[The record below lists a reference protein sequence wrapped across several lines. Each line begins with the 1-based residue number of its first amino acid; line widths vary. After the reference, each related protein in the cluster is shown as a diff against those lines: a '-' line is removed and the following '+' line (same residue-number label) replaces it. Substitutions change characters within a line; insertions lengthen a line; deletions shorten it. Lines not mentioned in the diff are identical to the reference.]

1 MNVSAPPLDLLQL
14 QTLHAV
20 ARLGSVGRAAQVLH
34 CSQPAIS
41 HRLRALQDDLG
52 VSLFEKVGR
61 KLALTRAGER
71 LLHQC
76 QDLFALCQN
85 MRDAA
90 RSEGETIRGTVVVG
104 TYATVS
110 SQLLVPVL
118 HQLLDD
124 HTELRVHLKLGFT
137 EPLCDELR
145 EGKADLLLLTGSQ
158 RQDGL
163 HAEVVG
169 HDSLVAAMSPEIA
182 PRRKGAV
189 LPSELRRMRYL
200 CWSGPRDETFEAA
213 QSYAAKHGLL
223 DERSPLVPH
232 TETLRSLAA
241 AGAGYA
247 LLPSYAVRADVESG
261 RLLALAPKGLRHR
274 VVFQLITRK
283 GQVVTAAVAAVK
295 QALSEVKLAHDQA
308 P

>member
-1 MNVSAPPLDLLQL
+1 MNESIRPLDLLQL
-14 QTLHAV
+14 QTFHEV
-20 ARLGSVGRAAQVLH
+20 ARLGSVMRAAQALH
-34 CSQPAIS
+34 CSQPAVS

-71 LLHQC
+71 LQQQC
-76 QDLFALCQN
+76 QDVFALCQN
-85 MRDAA
+85 MRDAV

-118 HQLLDD
+118 HQLLEE
-124 HTELRVHLKLGFT
+124 HAELRVRLKLGYT

-158 RQDGL
+158 RQEGL
-163 HAEVVG
+163 RAVPVG
-169 HDSLVAAMSPEIA
+169 TDALVAVMSPAIA
-182 PRRKGAV
+182 PRRRGHV
-189 LPSELRRMRYL
+189 SPIELRRMRYL
-200 CWSGPRDETFEAA
+200 CWAGPRDETFEAA
-213 QSYAAKHGLL
+213 QRYALEHGLL

-247 LLPSYAVRADVESG
+247 LLPSHSARADVESG
-261 RLLALAPKGLRHR
+261 RLVALTPKALRHR
-274 VVFQLITRK
+274 MVFQLITRK
-283 GQVVTAAVAAVK
+283 EQVITAAVAVVK
-295 QALSEVKLAHDQA
+295 EALSQVRFGG
-308 P
+308 

>member
-1 MNVSAPPLDLLQL
+1 MNVFAPPLDLLQL
-14 QTLHAV
+14 QTFHAV
-20 ARLGSVGRAAQVLH
+20 ARLGSVGRAAQELH

-71 LLHQC
+71 LQQQC

-90 RSEGETIRGTVVVG
+90 HSEGETIRGTVVVG

-124 HTELRVHLKLGFT
+124 HSELRVHLKLGYT

-145 EGKADLLLLTGSQ
+145 EGKADLLLLTGSK

-163 HAEVVG
+163 HSQVVG
-169 HDSLVAAMSPEIA
+169 HDSLVAVMSPEIA
-182 PRRKGAV
+182 PRRKGAI
-189 LPSELRRMRYL
+189 LQSELRRMRYL

-213 QSYAAKHGLL
+213 QSYAVKHGLL
-223 DERSPLVPH
+223 DERSPFVPH

-241 AGAGYA
+241 AGAGYT
-247 LLPSYAVRADVESG
+247 LLPSYTVRSEVESG
-261 RLLALAPKGLRHR
+261 RLVALDPKGLRHR
-274 VVFQLITRK
+274 LVFQLITRK
-283 GQVVTAAVAAVK
+283 GQVVTAAVAEVK
-295 QALSEVKLAHDQA
+295 RALSQVKLARG
-308 P
+308 